1 MVEFRILGPLE
12 IRRNGAAIEVT
23 GQRQRAV
30 LALLLLNANHVVPT
44 ERLVD
49 ELWGENPP
57 RTAVTSLQNAIVQ
70 LRKLLGPDV
79 LQTRSPGYILRVDP
93 DLYDLARFESLLGYA
108 REAPPE
114 ERAQLLREALEEWRG
129 VPLEELGYESFAQSE
144 VRRLEELR
152 IAALEDRL
160 DADHEAG
167 RHADLVPEVEALVA
181 VHPHRE
187 RLRAQLMLA
196 LYRSGRQADALQA
209 YQDARRALAEE
220 LGIDPGPALRQLHA
234 SILRQ
239 EAGLD
244 RIESRSR
251 GEAGA
256 IPDDLGEVVE
266 ALLSGR
272 LVPVLGSAAVGHAAK
287 LAERF
292 RYPAGEPVD
301 LPRVSQYAAVTRGYG
316 PLYDELHA
324 LVEAD
329 GVPLAAHHFLASLPP
344 LLRERGAPHQL
355 IVTTA
360 YDRALERAFAEAGEE
375 VDVVSY
381 LASGRNRGKF
391 CHVEPDGTARVID
404 VPNTYASELSLDR
417 RTVILKVRGQIDA
430 SPSRDWESFVV
441 TEDDYIDYL
450 GRAEVAAGVPVGL
463 AATLRRSHFLFLGY
477 TMRDWCLRL
486 VLGRMWGEAP
496 GAYRAW
502 AVHPQPGPAERE
514 LWRRVDVDLIESPL
528 EPYIGALAASAGIPQ
543 AGVAA

>member
-1 MVEFRILGPLE
+1 MLEFRILGPLE
-12 IRRNGAAIEVT
+12 ISRDGVAVKLS

-57 RTAVTSLQNAIVQ
+57 RTAVTSLQNSVVQ
-70 LRKLLGPDV
+70 LRKLLGPDA
-79 LQTRSPGYILRVDP
+79 LQTRTPGYVLRVDP
-93 DLYDLARFESLLGYA
+93 ERFDLARFERLLGQA
-108 REAPPE
+108 REALPQ
-114 ERAQLLREALEEWRG
+114 ERAPLVRAALAEWRG
-129 VPLEELGYESFAQSE
+129 APLAEVAYEAFAQSE

-152 IAALEDRL
+152 ISALEDRIE
-160 DADHEAG
+160 ADLEAR
-167 RHADLVPEVEALVA
+167 RHTDLVPEVETLVA
-181 VHPHRE
+181 AHPHRE
-187 RLRAQLMLA
+187 RLRGGLMLA
-196 LYRSGRQADALQA
+196 LYRCGRQAEALQA
-209 YQDARRALAEE
+209 YQNARRALAEE

-244 RIESRSR
+244 RVDGRRDAASGS
-251 GEAGA
+251 
-256 IPDDLGEVVE
+256 IPDDLGEVVD

-301 LPRVSQYAAVTRGYG
+301 LSRVSQYAAVTRGYG

-324 LVEAD
+324 LIEAD
-329 GVPLAAHHFLASLPP
+329 GEPVPAHRFLAALPP

-360 YDRALERAFAEAGEE
+360 YDHALERAFAEAGED

-391 CHVEPDGTARVID
+391 CHVEPDGSARVID
-404 VPNTYASELSLDR
+404 VPNTYASELSLAR

-441 TEDDYIDYL
+441 TEDDHIDYL

-502 AVHPQPGPAERE
+502 AVHPTPGPAERE
-514 LWRRVDVDLIESPL
+514 LWRRVDVDLVESPL

-543 AGVAA
+543 AGVVA

>member
-1 MVEFRILGPLE
+1 MLEFRILGPLE
-12 IRRNGAAIEVT
+12 ISRDGVAVELS

-152 IAALEDRL
+152 IAALEDRI
-160 DADHEAG
+160 DADLETG
-167 RHADLVPEVEALVA
+167 RHGDLVPEVEVLIAA
-181 VHPHRE
+181 HPHRE
-187 RLRAQLMLA
+187 RLRAQLLLA

-220 LGIDPGPALRQLHA
+220 LGIDPGSNLRQLHA

-244 RIESRSR
+244 RASAGNR
-251 GEAGA
+251 GPATP
-256 IPDDLGEVVE
+256 PDHLGQIVEV
-266 ALLSGR
+266 LLAGR
-272 LVPVLGSAAVGHAAK
+272 LVPVLGTVASGHAAT
-287 LAERF
+287 LAKRF
-292 RYPAGEPVD
+292 GYPAGEAVE
-301 LPRVSQYAAVTRGYG
+301 LPRVSQYAAVTLGYG

-324 LVEAD
+324 LAESED
-329 GVPLAAHHFLASLPP
+329 EPTPLHRFFAALPP

-355 IVTTA
+355 LVTTT
-360 YDRALERAFAEAGEE
+360 YNRALDRAFAEAGED

-391 CHVEPDGTARVID
+391 CHLAPDGSARVID
-404 VPNTYASELSLDR
+404 VPNTYAAELSLAR
-417 RTVILKVRGQIDA
+417 RTVILKVRGQMDETA
-430 SPSRDWESFVV
+430 TRDWESFVV
-441 TEDDYIDYL
+441 TEDDHIDYL
-450 GRAEVAAGVPVGL
+450 GRADVASRVPVGL
-463 AATLRRSHFLFLGY
+463 AATLRRS
-477 TMRDWCLRL
+477 
-486 VLGRMWGEAP
+486 E
-496 GAYRAW
+496 
-502 AVHPQPGPAERE
+502 
-514 LWRRVDVDLIESPL
+514 
-528 EPYIGALAASAGIPQ
+528 
-543 AGVAA
+543 

>member
-1 MVEFRILGPLE
+1 MLEFRILGPLE
-12 IRRNGAAIEVT
+12 VRRDGAAVEVS
-23 GQRQRAV
+23 GQRQLAV
-30 LALLLLNANHVVPT
+30 LALLLLNANRVVPT

-49 ELWGENPP
+49 HLWGEHPP
-57 RTAVTSLQNAIVQ
+57 RAAVPALHNALTQ
-70 LRKLLGPDV
+70 LRKLLGGDA
-79 LQTRSPGYILRVDP
+79 LQRRPPGYMLRVDP
-93 DLYDLARFESLLGYA
+93 DRYDLARFERLLAAA
-108 REAPPE
+108 REAE
-114 ERAQLLREALEEWRG
+114 GDERARVLRDALAEWRG
-129 VPLEELGYESFAQSE
+129 PPLQELAYESFAQSE
-144 VRRLEELR
+144 ARRLDELR
-152 IAALEDRL
+152 ISALEDRI
-160 DADHEAG
+160 DADLEAG
-167 RHADLVPEVEALVA
+167 RHAALVPEIEALVSEQ
-181 VHPHRE
+181 PHRE
-187 RLRAQLMLA
+187 RLRGQLMLA

-209 YQDARRALAEE
+209 FQDARRALAEE
-220 LGIDPGPALRQLHA
+220 LGIDPGSNLRQLHA

-329 GVPLAAHHFLASLPP
+329 GQPVAAHRFLASLPP

-360 YDRALERAFAEAGEE
+360 YDHALERAFAEAGEE

-391 CHVEPDGTARVID
+391 CHLSPDGSTRVID
-404 VPNTYASELSLDR
+404 VPNTYAAELSLAR

-441 TEDDYIDYL
+441 TEDDHIDYL
-450 GRAEVAAGVPVGL
+450 GRADVASGVPVGL

-486 VLGRMWGEAP
+486 VLGRIWGEAP

-514 LWRRVDVDLIESPL
+514 LWRRVNVDLVESPL